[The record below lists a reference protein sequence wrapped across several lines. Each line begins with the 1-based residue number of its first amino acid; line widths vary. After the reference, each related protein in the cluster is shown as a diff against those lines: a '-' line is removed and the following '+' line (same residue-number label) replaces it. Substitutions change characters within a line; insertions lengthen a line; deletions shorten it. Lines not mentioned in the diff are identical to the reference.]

1 MLSPTYLS
9 GVADSVVALYAEVEQ
24 ELMADIARRIVKTGS
39 ITDTA
44 AWQIEK
50 GRQFG
55 FLTTDI
61 QAQLVKAQNMSED
74 EIDRIFREAV
84 KKGLSFDDKIYKAA
98 GLNPTSISESPA
110 LQAVV
115 LQGRDNMNMLMNNF
129 TKTSANNAQASY
141 INLVDK
147 AFIKTISGTTDY
159 TSAVAEA
166 VKELARQGISKVIF
180 PTGSATSIEA
190 AVRRNVLTGINQAV
204 AKLQLARAED
214 MDCTLVEVTSH
225 GGARPSHAEWQG
237 RIYSIKGR
245 HKHYDDFY
253 KRTGYGT
260 GEGLCGWNCYH
271 NFYPYFEGLST
282 PTFSKDPSAD
292 AGRDN
297 DADYEAQQKMRRYE
311 RMVREAKREVVT
323 YDTALEAAD
332 SPELKEAIEK
342 DLEHAKKK
350 LNNRQKLLKNYC
362 DTNGLK
368 RDYTRTSVG
377 GYSRKTSFKS
387 VAYNP
392 ESGIIKTERTKA
404 ISNKHAVSQEQIDGL
419 LKTRLQGVNFTKSPV
434 YNSRIRSDG
443 KTTYVT
449 YPSGRVSVEKVEIGK
464 QSKKSDEYLIDTILH
479 EELEARI
486 ALRSNTSRKYSR
498 LHMSTEK
505 ERHKYI
511 DKVIKRYFR
520 IKGWKYDMG

>member
-61 QAQLVKAQNMSED
+61 QAQLVKAQNLSED

-159 TSAVAEA
+159 TSAMAEA

-204 AKLQLARAED
+204 AKLQIARAED

-311 RMVREAKREVVT
+311 RMVREAKREVAT
-323 YDTALEAAD
+323 YDAAIEAAD
-332 SPELKEAIEK
+332 SPEIKEAIQK
-342 DLEHAKKK
+342 DLERAKKK
-350 LNNRQKLLKNYC
+350 LNNRQKLLRNYC

-377 GYSRKTSFKS
+377 GYSRKTSSKT
-387 VAYNP
+387 VAIFP
-392 ESGIIKTERTKA
+392 KSGIIKPARKVNRKDKNIGA
-404 ISNKHAVSQEQIDGL
+404 FSNLEIPMQKREVLRACR
-419 LKTRLQGVNFTKSPV
+419 K
-434 YNSRIRSDG
+434 YN
-443 KTTYVT
+443 
-449 YPSGRVSVEKVEIGK
+449 
-464 QSKKSDEYLIDTILH
+464 IDTKGITFKIQRSESLLGSDYYGSTDYDNPGRIDLFPNAFIDEEQLVRTVLH
-479 EELEARI
+479 EKCHVLQLQKHGKDYVQANLAR
-486 ALRSNTSRKYSR
+486 
-498 LHMSTEK
+498 M
-505 ERHKYI
+505 ERAAYRFE
-511 DKVIKRYFR
+511 DLFYYR
-520 IKGWKYDMG
+520 IKKGVQ